1 MAERKPKTPAA
12 TPAEA
17 SAEAPQGVE
26 PNAIEVTA
34 KCERFRRA
42 GREFTRDVTT
52 IRLSELAEDEFN
64 LLYHEPML
72 AVQLT
77 FLEEA

>member
-17 SAEAPQGVE
+17 SAETPQGIE

-42 GREFTRDVTT
+42 GREFTRDATT
-52 IRLSELAEDEFN
+52 IRLAELDEDKFN
-64 LLYHEPML
+64 QLNDEPML
-72 AVQLT
+72 TVQLT

>member
-1 MAERKPKTPAA
+1 MAERKTKAPVAMPDEAK
-12 TPAEA
+12 AET
-17 SAEAPQGVE
+17 PQGDE

-42 GREFTRDVTT
+42 GRDFTRDVST
-52 IRLSELAEDEFN
+52 IRLAELTEDEFN